1 MALIE
6 VDESEFA
13 ALKRVRDT
21 VAKIANA
28 PDAKKLLQKAHKLVD
43 PNAVTPDLDAD
54 DAKEKDKSESQK
66 QIDELKAQIAADKAE
81 REKNETLAR
90 LNTKFEAGRAKLKN
104 ERRYT
109 PQGIERVEKFMEE
122 RGIADHEIAADHLE
136 RQDGPPPEVMSPRAF
151 GSFNFIEPPKDDDT
165 FVKALLESKGDD
177 DGAVLKAAVEAVG
190 DLRGNARR

>member
-54 DAKEKDKSESQK
+54 EVETKNKTEWQTKFQELEAK
-66 QIDELKAQIAADKAE
+66 IAADKAE
-81 REKNETLAR
+81 REKNDSLAA
-90 LNTKFEAGRAKLKN
+90 LNSKFEAGRTALR
-104 ERRYT
+104 EQRYT
-109 PQGIERVEKFMEE
+109 AEGIEAVEKFMNE
-122 RGIADHEIAADHLE
+122 RGIPDHLVAAAYLE
-136 RQDGPPPEVMSPRAF
+136 KQNPPQEVMSPRAF

-165 FVKALLESKGDD
+165 FLKALLDSKGDD
-177 DGAVLKAAVEAVG
+177 DSAVLKAAVEAVG
-190 DLRGNARR
+190 NLRGNARR

>member
-28 PDAKKLLQKAHKLVD
+28 PDAKKLLQNAHKLVD

-54 DAKEKDKSESQK
+54 EVETKNKTEWQTKFQELEAK
-66 QIDELKAQIAADKAE
+66 IAADKAE
-81 REKNETLAR
+81 REKNDSLAA
-90 LNTKFEAGRAKLKN
+90 LNSKFEAGRTALR
-104 ERRYT
+104 EQRYT
-109 PQGIERVEKFMEE
+109 AEGIEAVEKFMNE
-122 RGIADHEIAADHLE
+122 RGIPDHLVAAAYLE
-136 RQDGPPPEVMSPRAF
+136 KQNPPQEVMSPRAF

-165 FVKALLESKGDD
+165 FLKALLDSKGDD
-177 DGAVLKAAVEAVG
+177 DSAVLKAAVEAVG
-190 DLRGNARR
+190 DLRGNAKR

>member
-54 DAKEKDKSESQK
+54 EVETKNKTEWQTKFQ
-66 QIDELKAQIAADKAE
+66 ELETKIATDKAE
-81 REKNETLAR
+81 REKNDSLAA
-90 LNTKFEAGRAKLKN
+90 LNSKFEAGRAAL
-104 ERRYT
+104 RDQRYT
-109 PQGIERVEKFMEE
+109 AEGIEAVEKFMNE
-122 RGIADHEIAADHLE
+122 RGIPDHLVAAAYLE
-136 RQDGPPPEVMSPRAF
+136 KQNPPQEVMNPRAF

-165 FVKALLESKGDD
+165 FLKALLDSKGDD
-177 DGAVLKAAVEAVG
+177 DSAVLKAAVEAVG

>member
-1 MALIE
+1 MAVIE

-28 PDAKKLLQKAHKLVD
+28 PEAKKLMQKAHKLVD

-54 DAKEKDKSESQK
+54 EAETKTKTEWQTKFQELEAK
-66 QIDELKAQIAADKAE
+66 IATDKAE
-81 REKNETLAR
+81 REKNDSLAA
-90 LNTKFEAGRAKLKN
+90 LNSKFEAGRAAL
-104 ERRYT
+104 RDQRYT
-109 PQGIERVEKFMEE
+109 AEGIEAVEKFMNE
-122 RGIADHEIAADHLE
+122 RGIPDHLVAAAYLE
-136 RQDGPPPEVMSPRAF
+136 KQNPPQEVMNPRAF

-165 FVKALLESKGDD
+165 FLKALLDSKGDD
-177 DGAVLKAAVEAVG
+177 DSAVLKAAVEAVG